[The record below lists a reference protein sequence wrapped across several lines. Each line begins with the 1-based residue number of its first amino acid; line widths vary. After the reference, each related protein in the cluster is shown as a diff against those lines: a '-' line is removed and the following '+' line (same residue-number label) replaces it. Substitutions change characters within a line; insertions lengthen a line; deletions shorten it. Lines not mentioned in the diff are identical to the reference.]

1 MWTLW
6 CVRSYKKEC
15 FKLVLVH
22 LYGSKTYRNKRTSN
36 MKQAANVGKITTFK
50 KRIQLWIWVWKE
62 EKQVEENQTVP

>member
-1 MWTLW
+1 
-6 CVRSYKKEC
+6 
-15 FKLVLVH
+15 
-22 LYGSKTYRNKRTSN
+22 